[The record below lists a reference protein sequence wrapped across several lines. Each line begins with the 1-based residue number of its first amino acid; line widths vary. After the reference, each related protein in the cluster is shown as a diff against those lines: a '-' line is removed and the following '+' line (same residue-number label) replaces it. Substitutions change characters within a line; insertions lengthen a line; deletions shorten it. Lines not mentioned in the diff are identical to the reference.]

1 MSTVASPSTAPPGP
15 AGSFRRVRRVGLG
28 VFFVSLGV
36 NALLGIAAILAPH
49 FGETAQHTLVTS
61 LLVTGFLVAC
71 LAVAPAWERHLLWP
85 VPPLTVLLA
94 AIALVGGIV
103 DVWGHVTS
111 GFGERL
117 LPSVTIVATAG
128 VIASL
133 LALAR
138 LRPPF
143 GPLLVVD
150 LVLLGIAT
158 AMLVRM
164 VWTDGAGSAFTRVL
178 GVVMVLLAAAVV
190 ATPVLHWIS
199 RPTLDA
205 VEAQRS
211 DEARFC
217 PFCGGRVTAAVGE
230 SATCRRCGSAYTVVA
245 STPAER

>member
-1 MSTVASPSTAPPGP
+1 MSTVASPSTVSP
-15 AGSFRRVRRVGLG
+15 ATGGSFRRVRRLGLS

-36 NALLGIAAILAPH
+36 NALLGIVAILAPH
-49 FGETAQHTLVTS
+49 FGRTAQHTLVSS
-61 LLVTGFLVAC
+61 LLVTCFLVAC

-85 VPPLTVLLA
+85 VPPLTVLVA

-103 DVWGHVTS
+103 AVWEVATGA
-111 GFGERL
+111 FGERL
-117 LPSVTIVATAG
+117 LPSLTIVATAG
-128 VIASL
+128 VIACL

-143 GPLLVVD
+143 GPLLYVD
-150 LVLLGIAT
+150 LVLLGIGT

-178 GVVMVLLAAAVV
+178 GVVLVLLAAAVV

-199 RPTLDA
+199 RPTLEA
-205 VEAQRS
+205 VEAQRA

-217 PFCGGRVTAAVGE
+217 PFCGGRVTASVG
-230 SATCRRCGSAYTVVA
+230 APAACRRCGSTYAIVT
-245 STPAER
+245 SPPAER